1 MGGERFNDSVKL
13 NDQQRLE
20 VLRSLDRAA
29 SVSAAKSRRQHS
41 RFEYFATGIPAA
53 IIHPEGGVGRFLVCA
68 RNLSTGGISFLHGG
82 FLHKGTQC
90 RLVLTRRDSHGT
102 VVMGEVTSCRHVSRT
117 LHEVG
122 VRFFHKIEINDFCAP
137 DAPASSISDSERS
150 IRVPDVEGLAL
161 VICSDEAQRRKIG
174 RWLGAAGMN
183 VIDTDC
189 LGPALDHLKRM
200 TFDLVL
206 CSTQLTGDASG
217 DGVLRM
223 LRAAGHAKPLIAL
236 SPEPPVKG
244 APRAADATVPLPPE
258 AGPIYAALAQLM
270 PPRGLGRDDSPIY
283 STLASDPGSLV
294 LIQAYIEE
302 VRRAS
307 RLIAE
312 ALEESSRDKV
322 LAACQNLRSTAAG
335 YGFPPLL
342 EAAKHAMVAV
352 EARATLDSC
361 AKQVQL
367 LLDICDRLRPG
378 SPAGPAP
385 RGSA

>member
-1 MGGERFNDSVKL
+1 MGGERFNDCVRL
-13 NDQQRLE
+13 NEQQRLE
-20 VLRSLDRAA
+20 VLRALDRAA

-90 RLVLTRRDSHGT
+90 RLVLTKRDGHGT

-117 LHEVG
+117 LHEIG
-122 VRFFHKIEINDFCAP
+122 VRFFHKIEINDFCSP
-137 DAPASSISDSERS
+137 DSPVSSISDNERS

-189 LGPALDHLKRM
+189 LGPALDHLKRL

-206 CSTQLTGDASG
+206 CSTQLTGDTSG
-217 DGVLRM
+217 DGVLQM
-223 LRAAGHAKPLIAL
+223 LRAAGHAKALIAL
-236 SPEPPVKG
+236 SPEPPAKE
-244 APRAADATVPLPPE
+244 APSAADATIPLPPE
-258 AGPIYAALAQLM
+258 PAPLYAAIAPLL

-307 RLIAE
+307 RQIAE
-312 ALEESSRDKV
+312 ALEENSRDKV
-322 LAACQNLRSTAAG
+322 LSACQNLRSTAAG

-352 EARATLDSC
+352 EARTTLDTC

-367 LLDICDRLRPG
+367 LINICDRLRPG
-378 SPAGPAP
+378 TPPTHNQKGVA
-385 RGSA
+385 